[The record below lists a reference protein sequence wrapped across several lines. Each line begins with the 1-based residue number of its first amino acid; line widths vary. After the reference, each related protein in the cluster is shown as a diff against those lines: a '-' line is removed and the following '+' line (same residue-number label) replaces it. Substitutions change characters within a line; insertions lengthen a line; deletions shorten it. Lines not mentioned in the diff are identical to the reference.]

1 MRFTQERI
9 NRVSKEIANKIL
21 EGGLVINKSG
31 DDNELRVVIV
41 RILTDEFRVEEL
53 VDDEVRKILA
63 SYSKKIIE
71 GSRDWDILYK
81 KHYEEQM
88 QKKRR
93 F

>member
-1 MRFTQERI
+1 MRFSQERI
-9 NRVSKEIANKIL
+9 NKVSKEITHKIL
-21 EGGLVINKSG
+21 EDGLVVNKTG
-31 DDNELRVVIV
+31 DDNELRVIIA

-53 VDDEVRKILA
+53 VDEEVRKILA

>member
-31 DDNELRVVIV
+31 DDNELRVIIV

-53 VDDEVRKILA
+53 VDEEVRKILS